1 MAELTL
7 VSRQSRPLRPLVEA
21 ALANELRLVDAAIR
35 QTEQRLQ
42 SFESAYG
49 METDEFVERFE
60 PDELAETLE
69 FVEWIGEYRLLL
81 RLKERVETFRSI
93 EFGIGD

>member
-1 MAELTL
+1 
-7 VSRQSRPLRPLVEA
+7 
-21 ALANELRLVDAAIR
+21 
-35 QTEQRLQ
+35 
-42 SFESAYG
+42 

-60 PDELAETLE
+60 TDELAETLE